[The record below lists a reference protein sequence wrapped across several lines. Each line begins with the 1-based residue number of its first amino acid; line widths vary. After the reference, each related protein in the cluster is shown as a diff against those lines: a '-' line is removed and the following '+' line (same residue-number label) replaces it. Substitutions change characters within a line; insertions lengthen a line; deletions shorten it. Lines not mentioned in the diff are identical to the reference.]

1 MGKLNGVTLDE
12 QMHLLVKGYNFNLP
26 KFKTITRDTTPHQ
39 LNCYIT
45 SWKGYMT
52 CSLLNE

>member
-45 SWKGYMT
+45 FWKGYMT